1 MHLVGVRCVTLKRFH
16 HLRFPVG
23 KDQSHPYTQYQA
35 YTSQGIQL
43 LETVGTTLIGG
54 LDRRTMLQRYHALA
68 AIALPA

>member
-1 MHLVGVRCVTLKRFH
+1 MHLLGVGCVTLKRFH
-16 HLRFPVG
+16 LRFG
-23 KDQSHPYTQYQA
+23 KDQSHTYTQYQA

-43 LETVGTTLIGG
+43 LETALTTLIGG